1 MNCITVRNWFE
12 VLPQRKT
19 LENVNIGKKIL
30 WIFSLQFWVTNIYLM
45 VRRHLPLGIFIY
57 NCYRVIN
64 IILSFWGF
72 YQCEAK
78 FVLNSKIFSQRAL
91 AVSGIHHCRSW
102 PKNFCSK
109 KEKRTFYSW
118 MSCESNFQKKNK
130 EEKKKNSVWSIS
142 HKMWCHRPFI
152 KSKCSKTAQQ
162 KVSYYR
168 NYTLNTPSLIYFGEL
183 KYR

>member
-1 MNCITVRNWFE
+1 
-12 VLPQRKT
+12 
-19 LENVNIGKKIL
+19 
-30 WIFSLQFWVTNIYLM
+30 M
-45 VRRHLPLGIFIY
+45 VRRHLPLGIFYI

-130 EEKKKNSVWSIS
+130 EKKKKNSVWSIS

-183 KYR
+183 TDELLLYQLTKGSDVYIFYFHNPQHWRFTQNSTFFIQLKRKNFN

>member
-1 MNCITVRNWFE
+1 MW
-12 VLPQRKT
+12 
-19 LENVNIGKKIL
+19 
-30 WIFSLQFWVTNIYLM
+30 
-45 VRRHLPLGIFIY
+45 
-57 NCYRVIN
+57 
-64 IILSFWGF
+64 
-72 YQCEAK
+72 
-78 FVLNSKIFSQRAL
+78 SKICFKFKDFFPESPCCLRHTSQRAL
-91 AVSGIHHCRSW
+91 AVSGIHHYCSW

-183 KYR
+183 TDELLLYQLTKGSDVYIFYCHNLSATLKIHTELNFLYSTQKKEF